1 MSQVERKQHHVM
13 ESSDETNLT
22 TGNSLICHVALSVDR
37 KKKEEGEKNG
47 RRSSAQFKSGP
58 V

>member
-1 MSQVERKQHHVM
+1 MSQVKRKRHHVM

-22 TGNSLICHVALSVDR
+22 AGNGLICHVALSVDR
-37 KKKEEGEKNG
+37 KKEGGDG
-47 RRSSAQFKSGP
+47 RHSLAQFKCGP